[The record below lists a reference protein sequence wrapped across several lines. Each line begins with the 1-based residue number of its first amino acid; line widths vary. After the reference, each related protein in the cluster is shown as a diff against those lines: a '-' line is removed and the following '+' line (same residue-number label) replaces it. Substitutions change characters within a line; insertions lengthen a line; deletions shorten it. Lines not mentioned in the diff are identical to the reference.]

1 MERLLKCSEHN
12 IVAPSFAYI
21 GIVPMPR
28 PAELRM
34 LTSSTTSRRTS
45 AWAPD
50 RTRPLCP
57 WPKVA
62 RYKGSGDIERA
73 GSFECR

>member
-1 MERLLKCSEHN
+1 
-12 IVAPSFAYI
+12 
-21 GIVPMPR
+21 
-28 PAELRM
+28 M

-73 GSFECR
+73 GSFSNAARSDVEPHPLRERQVA